1 MTRLSVIVPCR
12 NGAAFLAQTLRAI
25 LNQTRPPD
33 EVIVVDDGSTD
44 ESRAIAAG
52 FGPPVRVLAGPARGA
67 TVARNIGAEAATG
80 DRLMFLDADDLVT
93 PPTLAALVAA
103 LEGRD
108 RAFALCP
115 WDRYELEGDAWIARP
130 PSVPPPRP
138 GRDLLA
144 GWLTGRYWPPCA
156 ILWTRAG
163 LEAAGGWD
171 ECCGVDD
178 DGDLVRRAFARG
190 VEGIPIGDGLALY
203 RRAPEGSVSLS
214 GRRFSEAGLRSR
226 LRALANTVA
235 ALEEAGRL
243 RAYRAPLAQA
253 LGELARD
260 AGGHAVTGEIAALLR
275 RAGGSPPGAVL
286 RHRTTNFTARLAAR
300 RAEWRTPPATP
311 PPPAALPA
319 SVGPLPRTGPLVSV
333 VIPTWNRA
341 ALVAQAASSV
351 LAQTWRDL
359 ELLVV
364 DDGSTDGTAERL
376 ARIGDPRLRVIRQSN
391 GGVARARN
399 RGVAE
404 ARGAWIAFLDS
415 DDLWRPE
422 KLARQMALM
431 LPLPPRVG
439 FCHTGLEI
447 AGPEGS
453 VAHRAGPSGHIF
465 DAALLDNP
473 VRAPTS
479 SGLVRREA
487 VAAIGGFDPSLPA
500 IEDWDWLQRV
510 ARLYDVA
517 AVPGP
522 LVVYRDDG
530 PDRRSRAFRA
540 NMTAREML
548 WRRNRHA
555 LRRTGQARAYLM
567 ESARRELREPEGLA
581 WKGRALVLAA
591 LAEKPGR
598 SHLAWLP
605 YMMAPYALRA
615 GLRRLEAGHHARQA
629 SSGQAPSG

>member
-1 MTRLSVIVPCR
+1 MTRLSVVVPCR
-12 NGAAFLAQTLRAI
+12 NGGAFLAQTLRAV

-44 ESRAIAAG
+44 ESRTVAAG

-67 TVARNIGAEAATG
+67 TVARNLGANAATG

-93 PPTLAALVAA
+93 PPTLAALATA
-103 LEGRD
+103 LEGRE
-108 RAFALCP
+108 RAFSLCP
-115 WDRYELEGDAWIARP
+115 WDRYELEGEAWIARP

-138 GRDLLA
+138 GQDLLA

-163 LEAAGGWD
+163 LEAAGSWAAESRG
-171 ECCGVDD
+171 DD
-178 DGDLVRRAFARG
+178 DGDLVRRALARG
-190 VEGIPIGDGLALY
+190 VEGVPIADGLALY
-203 RRAPEGSVSLS
+203 RRAPAGSVSLS

-243 RAYRAPLAQA
+243 RAYRAPLAHA

-260 AGGHAVTGEIAALLR
+260 DDGDTVADEIYALLR
-275 RAGGSPPGAVL
+275 RAGGAPPGHVL
-286 RHRTTNFTARLAAR
+286 RHRTSDLAARLAMR
-300 RAEWRTPPATP
+300 YAEWRTPRATTP
-311 PPPAALPA
+311 SPAASPA
-319 SVGPLPRTGPLVSV
+319 PTGPLPRTGPLVSV

-341 ALVAQAASSV
+341 ALVAEAAASV
-351 LAQTWRDL
+351 LAQSWRDL

-364 DDGSTDGTAERL
+364 DDGSTDGTADRL
-376 ARIGDPRLRVIRQSN
+376 ARIGDPRLRVIRQGN

-404 ARGAWIAFLDS
+404 ARGDWIAFLDS

-422 KLARQMALM
+422 KLARQMAMM

-439 FCHTGLEI
+439 FCHTGIEI
-447 AGPEGS
+447 AGPVET
-453 VAHRAGPSGHIF
+453 VAHQAGPSGRIF

-487 VAAIGGFDPSLPA
+487 LAAIGGFDPSLPA
-500 IEDWDWLQRV
+500 IEDWDWLQRL

-517 AVPGP
+517 AVPDP

-530 PDRRSRAFRA
+530 PDRRSKAFRA

-581 WKGRALVLAA
+581 RKGRALVLTA

-598 SHLAWLP
+598 VHLAWLP
-605 YMMAPYALRA
+605 YMMAPYPLRA
-615 GLRRLEAGHHARQA
+615 GLRRLEAGYHARRSGQT
-629 SSGQAPSG
+629 SSG